1 MCLISQDEEENDI
14 EPYAIFETMWST
26 IRFMVAAINRGQD
39 YMKASN
45 NVTLVPSNGT
55 FEFADTLSMA
65 SRCIRSILPAGR
77 HLIIHDL
84 PAPLRRN
91 PMLIS
96 DSHWVMENVLCLT
109 SNAFKYSDSG
119 DVDVIVTI
127 VPTPT
132 VATLKKKDD
141 SKESMMSFAGSVLVL
156 PRLRAEQLSVGS

>member
-1 MCLISQDEEENDI
+1 
-14 EPYAIFETMWST
+14 MWST

-45 NVTLVPSNGT
+45 DVTLVPSNGT

-65 SRCIRSILPAGR
+65 SRCIHSIIPAGR
-77 HLIIHDL
+77 HLIIHEL

-109 SNAFKYSDSG
+109 SNAIKYSDSG
-119 DVDVIVTI
+119 DVDLFVTI
-127 VPTPT
+127 EPTPT
-132 VATLKKKDD
+132 AATLKKKDD
-141 SKESMMSFAGSVLVL
+141 SKDSMMSFVGSVLIL
-156 PRLRAEQLSVGS
+156 PRLQSELLSVGC